1 MKIIKESTGTDKA
14 KEALSNY
21 IDDIEYLTDQV
32 LITVHNTEKLA
43 NDIANKRKPIH
54 SLVWQSL
61 LEIIRFDLGEPL
73 TSSQLKAGFRALG
86 IDYKEFLKPVIK
98 RIEEERQDALE
109 ESKGRYIEILE
120 KLDKDATVTDIFNIL
135 DDINDFDIAQGVRS
149 AIKYGLLSNK
159 VVDYIISYAKKEVIK
174 PNEMK
179 NESLQNDEVGK
190 IIDKIQELETELE
203 VFSSDKEVDKK
214 QLKSIKD
221 KISRLN
227 KKLNEE
233 KDIAEEL
240 DLKEE
245 KDKNLESIKDS
256 LKRSGIK
263 SERTLDLMSKDV
275 LKTLQNNYDEDCM
288 DESGNYYI
296 PAITSAIQD
305 VIERIT
311 KQRPQIKFG
320 EGRVKELLYANKNIN
335 EDNENTTQI
344 ESIISDLDSEKKVYI
359 DTTEGYQL
367 LSVNEYP
374 ERPEEYDEGYVLGW
388 DKGEDPEYDKE
399 QEERFKEATEAYDE
413 GEVFQIMN
421 VEDDTISA
429 VAYGYK
435 ELREILKD
443 MNAQKVNIEDLMN
456 K

>member
-43 NDIANKRKPIH
+43 NDIANKRKPVH

-73 TSSQLKAGFRALG
+73 TSSQLKAGFRELG

-233 KDIAEEL
+233 KD
-240 DLKEE
+240 
-245 KDKNLESIKDS
+245 KNLESIKDS

-367 LSVNEYP
+367 LSINEYP

-399 QEERFKEATEAYDE
+399 QEERFKEATEAYEE

>member
-32 LITVHNTEKLA
+32 LITVRNTEKLA